1 MRFYKDGDAIEIL
14 WCGLLQ
20 SLLICVDGVGVARLG
35 ERNREREEEKRKK
48 KFDGAVVA
56 PIDVVVAPMVDLFIP
71 YLW

>member
-1 MRFYKDGDAIEIL
+1 M
-14 WCGLLQ
+14 
-20 SLLICVDGVGVARLG
+20 DGVGVARLG

-71 YLW
+71 YL